1 MSRSNA
7 QVVALLEEMVTLTVL
22 DEQDPQ
28 SFRVRAYEKAVR
40 ALQGLSRD
48 VSDMSVRE
56 LTALDGVGRSTA
68 EKVREVVET
77 GTMAKLEQLRA
88 RHPAGQ
94 RDLLRIPGLGPKTI
108 ALLQSEL
115 GVTDLEG
122 LRAALDA
129 GKLAGLPGLGE
140 KTQQNVREA
149 LERSGVTAG
158 GEERRT
164 PIAAALPAARAL
176 AAALARLDEVE
187 RVEVAG
193 SLRRFRET
201 IGDVDLLVASTD
213 PAPVMAAFRALP
225 EVSDVLVSGDTKTS
239 IVTWEGLQVDL
250 RVVPPDRFG
259 AALVYFTGSKA
270 HNIQL
275 RQRALQ
281 RDLTLNEYALARL
294 VDGEPG
300 DVVAAATEE
309 DVYAALD
316 LAWVP
321 PERREDT
328 GEVEAA
334 ARGGEDGLVTLEAL
348 RGDLHDH
355 TDLSGDGRQTLEDL
369 VAACVERG
377 LDYLAITDHAED
389 LTINGAS
396 RAAMLEQRTRIRR
409 LEDERGDIALLH
421 GAELNIGIDGSV
433 DYDPGFLAGFDFGV
447 ASVHSHFRR
456 PVAEQ
461 TRRILTAMRDPA
473 VNVVGHL
480 TGRRIGTRPGID
492 LDVEAVVD
500 AAVATGC
507 AIEVNGSLA
516 RLDAPQEV
524 LRLAVERGATLVIS
538 TDAHALGDLDNHE
551 HGVRWA
557 RRAGVPADLVAN
569 TWPRD
574 RFLEWVRA
582 KRAG

>member
-1 MSRSNA
+1 VSRTNA
-7 QVVALLEEMVTLTVL
+7 QVVALLDELATLTQL

-40 ALQGLSRD
+40 AIEGLSRD
-48 VSDMSVRE
+48 VADMTVAE

-68 EKVREVVET
+68 QKVREVVET
-77 GTMAKLEQLRA
+77 GTIGKLEALRA

-94 RDLLRIPGLGPKTI
+94 RDLLRIPGLGPRTI

-115 GVTDLEG
+115 GVTDLDG

-149 LERSGVTAG
+149 LERSGVTTG

-164 PIAAALPAARAL
+164 PIASALPVARSL
-176 AAALARLDEVE
+176 AAAIGALDEVE

-201 IGDVDLLVASTD
+201 IGDVDLLAASTE
-213 PAPVMAAFRALP
+213 PGPVMAAFRELA
-225 EVSDVLVSGDTKTS
+225 EVSDVLVSGETKTS
-239 IVTWEGLQVDL
+239 IVTWDGLQVDL

-259 AALVYFTGSKA
+259 ALVYFTGSKA

-281 RDLTLNEYALARL
+281 RDMTLNEYALARL

-321 PERREDT
+321 PERREDN

-334 ARGGEDGLVTLEAL
+334 AAGGEDGLVELADL

-355 TDLSGDGRQTLEDL
+355 TDLSGDGRQTLEEL

-456 PVAEQ
+456 PVTEQ
-461 TRRILTAMRDPA
+461 TARIVTAMRDPA
-473 VNVVGHL
+473 VNVIGHL
-480 TGRRIGTRPGID
+480 TGRKLGTRPGID

-500 AAVATGC
+500 AAVETGC
-507 AIEVNGSLA
+507 AIEVNGSLP

-538 TDAHALGDLDNHE
+538 TDAHALEDLDNAE

-569 TWPRD
+569 TWPRE
-574 RFLEWVRA
+574 RFLDWVRT

>member
-7 QVVALLEEMVTLTVL
+7 QVVALLEELVTLTVL

-48 VSDMSVRE
+48 VSEMSVRE

-77 GTMAKLEQLRA
+77 GTMAKLEELRA

-122 LRAALDA
+122 LRAALEA

-164 PIAAALPAARAL
+164 PIAVALPAARAL
-176 AAALARLDEVE
+176 ADALAGLDEVE

-300 DVVAAATEE
+300 EVVAAVTEQ

-334 ARGGEDGLVTLEAL
+334 ARGGEPGLVTLEAL

-433 DYDPGFLAGFDFGV
+433 DYDPEFLAGFDFGV

-500 AAVATGC
+500 AAVETGC

-569 TWPRD
+569 TWPRE
-574 RFLEWVRA
+574 RFLDWVRA